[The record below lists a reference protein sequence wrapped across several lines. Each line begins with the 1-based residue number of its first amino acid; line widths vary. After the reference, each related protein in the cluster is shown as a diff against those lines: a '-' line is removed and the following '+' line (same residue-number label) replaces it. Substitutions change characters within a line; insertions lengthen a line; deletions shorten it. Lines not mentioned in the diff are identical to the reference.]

1 MEVFV
6 NSPSQPLK
14 PQATNRKIE
23 MYAYRIVIVLLLS
36 VVTLVETLNWEFTS
50 QLTIYLF
57 IDIILYALRFF
68 ALVQNKIFLMI
79 SLKEGNTWKTSSG
92 KVQIY
97 LSQKGSMPKFRIYHI
112 DHLAKYVIW
121 CWHIVSLIDNVLD

>member
-1 MEVFV
+1 MEVFI

-14 PQATNRKIE
+14 PQATNQKIE
-23 MYAYRIVIVLLLS
+23 MHAYRIVIVLLLS

-68 ALVQNKIFLMI
+68 NLVQNKIFLMI
-79 SLKEGNTWKTSSG
+79 SLKEGNT
-92 KVQIY
+92 
-97 LSQKGSMPKFRIYHI
+97 
-112 DHLAKYVIW
+112 
-121 CWHIVSLIDNVLD
+121 